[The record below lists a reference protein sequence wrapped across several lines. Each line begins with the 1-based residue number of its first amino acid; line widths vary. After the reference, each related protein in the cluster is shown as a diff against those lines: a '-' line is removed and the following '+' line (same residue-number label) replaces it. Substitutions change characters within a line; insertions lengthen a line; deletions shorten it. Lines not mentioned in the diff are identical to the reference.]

1 MIERL
6 PFGVPVAS
14 DSCQVCG
21 PSPQECPTV
30 LCAPCLMVATTQSDQ
45 VCSTDPMT
53 WSFKRLAWAFGCA
66 AKNSDLEIELFR
78 ALKTRIGNFRP

>member
-30 LCAPCLMVATTQSDQ
+30 LCAPCLMVEVNHADAAENHS
-45 VCSTDPMT
+45 T

-66 AKNSDLEIELFR
+66 ASNSELELKLFR
-78 ALKTRIGNFRP
+78 ALKARIGSFRP